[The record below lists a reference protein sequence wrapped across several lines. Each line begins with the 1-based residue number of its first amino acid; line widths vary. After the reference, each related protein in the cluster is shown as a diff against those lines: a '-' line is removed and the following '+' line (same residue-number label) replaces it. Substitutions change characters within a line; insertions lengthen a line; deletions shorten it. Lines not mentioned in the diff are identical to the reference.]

1 MVVSGRV
8 RLGIVVALAAV
19 ALATAPARSATRYWA
34 TTSGDWSNGAN
45 WDPPGELQ
53 PTDSL
58 YVNNGGTVSV
68 RSASQANLL
77 RLAYQVSPPPPS
89 PPPPATIEQS
99 ADLTLGS
106 ASINNSTRYY
116 LRGGQLAVTGTLKI
130 NTLSELVQSGGGFSA
145 ALVLVT
151 GGTYRLEGGQASTPA
166 LSAGSDGIGL
176 ILQNGG
182 LASVGQVTLGQT
194 ALSGGTYRLA
204 GGMLSAGA
212 ISAGLGSASFEFL
225 GGTLRADQ
233 VVMGLA
239 QAGGVLSP
247 GGSPA
252 WPGWQ
257 GVTAIGGAYTQAYG
271 TLAVD
276 IGAEGCDRLEVAGLA
291 SLGGTIELRCLEG
304 FTPQQGQ
311 AFTLVC
317 AADGFT
323 QQQPVL
329 TFPSSEG
336 GGAFTVSF
344 EGTECIA
351 TYTGILD
358 DPHPGDANGDH
369 MVNVG
374 DLGILAANWGQSPRD
389 WSTGDFNGDELVNVG
404 DLGVLA
410 ANWGWTGAPGS
421 APPNVPEPA
430 GLAMLVA
437 GAFTLIRRRRLGD

>member
-1 MVVSGRV
+1 VASGE
-8 RLGIVVALAAV
+8 
-19 ALATAPARSATRYWA
+19 
-34 TTSGDWSNGAN
+34 WSNSAN
-45 WDPPGELQ
+45 WDPTGELQ
-53 PTDSL
+53 PTDTL

-68 RSASQANLL
+68 CATSQANVL
-77 RLAYQVSPPPPS
+77 RLAYQSSPA
-89 PPPPATIEQS
+89 ATIEQS
-99 ADLTLGS
+99 ADLILGS
-106 ASINNSTRYY
+106 ASINNGTRYY

-145 ALVLVT
+145 ALVLVDT
-151 GGTYRLEGGQASTPA
+151 GGTYRLEGGQAGTPA
-166 LSAGSDGIGL
+166 LSAGSGGIGL

-204 GGMLSAGA
+204 GGTLSAGA

-233 VVMGLA
+233 VAMGLA

-276 IGAEGCDRLEVAGLA
+276 IGTEGCDRLDVAGLA

-311 AFTLVC
+311 AFTLVT
-317 AADGFT
+317 ALGGFT

-336 GGAFTVSF
+336 GGAFTISLS
-344 EGTECIA
+344 GTECIA

-358 DPHPGDANGDH
+358 DPHPGDANDDH

-374 DLGILAANWGQSPRD
+374 DLGILAANWGQPAGYAQ
-389 WSTGDFNGDELVNVG
+389 GDFNTDGTVNVG
-404 DLGVLA
+404 DLGILA
-410 ANWGWTGAPGS
+410 AQWGWSGTIQPT
-421 APPNVPEPA
+421 PPSSVPEPA
-430 GLAMLVA
+430 TLTLLGLGGL
-437 GAFTLIRRRRLGD
+437 TIIRRRN